1 MTRRGTSTPKFSY
14 LFFIYFFVI
23 NSLLSQNFLG
33 NPILNKASRKQKH
46 KLISLIFS
54 DQSK

>member
-1 MTRRGTSTPKFSY
+1 MTRRGTSTPNFSY